1 MEHQACPPQPTA
13 IEEDEMD
20 MLQSFSKHGSSGDP
34 YAYDMDLE
42 GLDAVALDAL
52 RSDSGSPDSDR
63 KNQATSFPEER
74 EPAARRS

>member
-1 MEHQACPPQPTA
+1 MDQQACPPAPTA

-42 GLDAVALDAL
+42 GLDAVALDA
-52 RSDSGSPDSDR
+52 GW
-63 KNQATSFPEER
+63 NAGFGI
-74 EPAARRS
+74 A

>member
-1 MEHQACPPQPTA
+1 MDTQACPPQPTA

-52 RSDSGSPDSDR
+52 RSDSGSPHPSMR
-63 KNQATSFPEER
+63 GAKTTKKTA
-74 EPAARRS
+74 